1 MVSKLT
7 FTKYDLPQID
17 RKEVLRYM
25 GAATAD
31 DATAELINECEK
43 ECEDAFSY
51 LVCFDV
57 FNIKTTDKTVDFT
70 AFEVQSGDLAKNLNG
85 CNTAVI
91 FAATV
96 GPQIDRLIKKYSSIS
111 PAKALCLQAFG
122 NERIEALCDTFNK
135 QITECQAA
143 EGYATRPR
151 FSAGYGDFE
160 LSCQRD
166 IFKVLCCEKQ
176 IGVTLNDSLLMTP
189 QKSVTAVIG
198 IKEGAK

>member
-57 FNIKTTDKTVDFT
+57 FNIKTTDKTVDFS
-70 AFEVQSGDLAKNLNG
+70 AFSVQSGDLAKNLSG
-85 CNTAVI
+85 CKNAVI

-143 EGYATRPR
+143 EGNATRPR

-198 IKEGAK
+198 IKECL

>member
-43 ECEDAFSY
+43 ECEDCFSY

-57 FNIKTTDKTVDFT
+57 FNIKTTGKTVDFS
-70 AFEVQSGDLAKNLNG
+70 AFSVQSGDLAKNLSG
-85 CNTAVI
+85 CKNAVI

-96 GPQIDRLIKKYSSIS
+96 GPQIDRLIKKYSSLS

-143 EGYATRPR
+143 EGNATRPR

-160 LSCQRD
+160 LSGQRD

-198 IKEGAK
+198 IKEGL